1 MGYYLK
7 QEKGFYKHLFLL
19 TLPVVLQNLVTT
31 SLGLV
36 DTFMVGMVG
45 DIEMAAVTAAN
56 TPIFV
61 LQCII
66 FGMQSGLGIL
76 VSQYWGHRD
85 MENIRRST
93 NVAFLMVFLLTLLTS
108 AAALLFP
115 EQIMLLVTDNLQL
128 VPVGAGYLRIV
139 ACSYL
144 FNGFSMVYLAAQRS
158 MENPKLGMYVLIVS
172 MLLNTVLN
180 YVMIFGKLGLPALG
194 VEGAAI
200 ATFSSRV
207 VEFVISLVYAL
218 RCKQMPLMPAC
229 ILRPGKAT
237 FRSFVKFSTPV
248 LLNETLWG
256 TGTSLYTVIMGH
268 MAGSTDLI
276 SAYTVAGN
284 IDKMVTVAI
293 FGVAAAAA
301 VIVGKEVGMGGKNA
315 YPIGQALTF
324 VAFCTGFGVAI
335 AEQLLFWLVLK
346 PHVLPLFSMTA
357 ASASLCVTMMIC
369 YSISAPLHAFAT
381 TGIVGV
387 LRGGGDVRI
396 AMLIDVLPLWC
407 FTLPLLVLLGLVL
420 HAPIAIFCFI
430 MATESALKVPFGL
443 HRIRSGKWI
452 HDVTQDLNA

>member
-1 MGYYLK
+1 M
-7 QEKGFYKHLFLL
+7 
-19 TLPVVLQNLVTT
+19 
-31 SLGLV
+31 
-36 DTFMVGMVG
+36 
-45 DIEMAAVTAAN
+45 
-56 TPIFV
+56 
-61 LQCII
+61 
-66 FGMQSGLGIL
+66 
-76 VSQYWGHRD
+76 
-85 MENIRRST
+85 
-93 NVAFLMVFLLTLLTS
+93 
-108 AAALLFP
+108 
-115 EQIMLLVTDNLQL
+115 
-128 VPVGAGYLRIV
+128 
-139 ACSYL
+139 
-144 FNGFSMVYLAAQRS
+144 
-158 MENPKLGMYVLIVS
+158 
-172 MLLNTVLN
+172 
-180 YVMIFGKLGLPALG
+180 
-194 VEGAAI
+194 
-200 ATFSSRV
+200 
-207 VEFVISLVYAL
+207 
-218 RCKQMPLMPAC
+218 
-229 ILRPGKAT
+229 
-237 FRSFVKFSTPV
+237 
-248 LLNETLWG
+248 
-256 TGTSLYTVIMGH
+256 
-268 MAGSTDLI
+268 
-276 SAYTVAGN
+276 AGN

-420 HAPIAIFCFI
+420 PAPIAIFCFI